1 MEVEGAIVANVANVT
16 GVAGVAGATTEALP
30 QRLRAG
36 KRESVAPAF
45 GRKKPVNALQRV
57 SEA

>member
-1 MEVEGAIVANVANVT
+1 MEVEGAIVANVAVVT
-16 GVAGVAGATTEALP
+16 GVAGATTEALP